1 MFYGDIIN
9 KAKQFKYDTSEL
21 VKYLKIFIRIGY
33 NLAVRVHSLMQ
44 DYFTKNID
52 WDKQAIIL
60 LFILYY
66 VFNIWFQQIDD
77 VFALFFH
84 EHHQCF

>member
-21 VKYLKIFIRIGY
+21 VKYLKYLIRIGY

-52 WDKQAIIL
+52 NLLGQTGNYIAFHIIL
-60 LFILYY
+60 R
-66 VFNIWFQQIDD
+66 FQYLIPTN
-77 VFALFFH
+77 
-84 EHHQCF
+84 